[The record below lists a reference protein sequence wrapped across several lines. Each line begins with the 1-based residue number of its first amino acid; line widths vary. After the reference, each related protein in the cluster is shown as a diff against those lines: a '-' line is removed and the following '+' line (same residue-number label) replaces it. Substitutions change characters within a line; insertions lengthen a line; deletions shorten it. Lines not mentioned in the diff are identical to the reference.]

1 MKARKKLKHVD
12 LITEILSQISSRF
25 TPKISDIKKSIDMLI
40 EKEYI
45 ERVTEEK
52 DTYSYLA

>member
-1 MKARKKLKHVD
+1 MKARKKLKHID
-12 LITEILSQISSRF
+12 LITEILSQISARF

-45 ERVTEEK
+45 ERLPDEK

>member
-1 MKARKKLKHVD
+1 MKARKKMKHVD
-12 LITEILSQISSRF
+12 LITETIAQISARF
-25 TPKISDIKKSIDMLI
+25 TPKIADIKKSIDMLI

-45 ERVTEEK
+45 ERVPDEK

>member
-45 ERVTEEK
+45 ERLTEEK

>member
-1 MKARKKLKHVD
+1 MKACKKMKHVD
-12 LITEILSQISSRF
+12 LITETIAQISAHFS
-25 TPKISDIKKSIDMLI
+25 PKIPDIKKSIDMLI

-45 ERVTEEK
+45 ECVTDEK